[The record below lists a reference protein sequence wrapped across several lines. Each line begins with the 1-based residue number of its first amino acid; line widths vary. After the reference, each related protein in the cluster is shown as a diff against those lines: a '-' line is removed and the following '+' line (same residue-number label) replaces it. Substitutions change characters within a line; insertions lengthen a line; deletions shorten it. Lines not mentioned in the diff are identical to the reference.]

1 MELLTLSEIVQSI
14 VEETRG
20 LKPEIADG
28 ITLKQVDI
36 PFTQIELLKEKLGLK
51 TLNQNFI
58 DYILKY
64 NWGNFG
70 FLAYQFGYNDAD
82 GLNWLVQRNLDYED
96 FTTLK
101 ECGFIIIANGDPYT
115 ILLECVSGKIFAIDS
130 ETDLDKRIPIAESF
144 EQLVRGMGTGQYAC
158 WNKQEAEFI
167 KLMDRTTNSE
177 GMLFWHSFVSYY

>member
-20 LKPEIADG
+20 LEPEIADG

-130 ETDLDKRIPIAESF
+130 ETYLDKRIPIAESF

-158 WNKQEAEFI
+158 WNKKEAEFI